1 MTAKKPR
8 KAGEKAKKVSKGLRL
23 TRAQY
28 AKSLVKG
35 RRIEG
40 PTPERTEQLCV
51 MLRMGMY
58 LETCAPGIHITTVTL
73 RNWIGRAGRAEDP
86 PSAADAPYVEFFNA
100 IQEASAEAEHRV
112 VGSIAQA
119 AAGAMPMP
127 VLDKDGEP
135 ILDGKGRPVM
145 TPHVAPD
152 WKAAA
157 WLAERKWQGRWAQT
171 RKIDVRV
178 QQGMEQLLDAVRGR
192 MPAKS
197 YRDLIHALDEVRQAE
212 LRGDTEVS

>member
-1 MTAKKPR
+1 MR
-8 KAGEKAKKVSKGLRL
+8 Q

-28 AKSLVKG
+28 AKSLVKAHP
-35 RRIEG
+35 IVG
-40 PTPERTEQLCV
+40 PTPERTEQLCEL
-51 MLRMGMY
+51 LRSGMY
-58 LETCAPGIHITTVTL
+58 LETCAPGIGITTATL
-73 RNWIGRAGRAEDP
+73 RNWVGRAGRADDP
-86 PSAADAPYVEFFNA
+86 PSVADAPYVVFFNA
-100 IQEASAEAEHRV
+100 IKEASAEAEHRI
-112 VGSIAQA
+112 VGSITQA
-119 AAGAMPMP
+119 AAGMMPVP
-127 VLDKDGEP
+127 VLDKDGQP
-135 ILDGKGRPVM
+135 YVDAKGRPVM

-157 WLAERKWQGRWAQT
+157 WLAERKWQNRWAQT

-192 MPAKS
+192 MPARS